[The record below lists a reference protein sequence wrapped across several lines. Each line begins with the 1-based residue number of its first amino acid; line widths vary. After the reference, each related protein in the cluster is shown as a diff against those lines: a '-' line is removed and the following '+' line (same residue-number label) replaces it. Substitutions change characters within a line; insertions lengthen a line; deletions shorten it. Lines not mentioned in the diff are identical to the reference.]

1 MEEIKRISITDSAVK
16 SIKQAILTGEYLPG
30 QKLPTEA
37 QFCDLLKVSRTTIRE
52 ALRILQAL
60 GYVTMQPG
68 KGAFASDPL
77 PNPQQ
82 SNSNSWYE
90 VEGLSYRDLM
100 EVRIAVETL
109 AVQLA
114 VTRAVPEQVSRLQKI
129 HDEYLE
135 AAAVYDPVKLIIL
148 DEMFHT
154 TIVSFTNNQLL
165 NNLNV
170 EIQDCFKPYRTKSFT
185 NKNTYKNA
193 IPSHANILDCFY
205 AKDAA
210 RAVREM
216 RHHLELS
223 LKDISAAYSF
233 DDK

>member
-1 MEEIKRISITDSAVK
+1 MEEIKRVSITDSAVK
-16 SIKQAILTGEYLPG
+16 AIKQAILTGEYEPG
-30 QKLPTEA
+30 SKLPTEA

-60 GYVTMQPG
+60 GYVDMRPG
-68 KGAFASDPL
+68 KGAFAADPL
-77 PNPQQ
+77 PSQQ
-82 SNSNSWYE
+82 TGSNSWYE
-90 VEGLSYRDLM
+90 VDGLSYRDLM

-114 VTRAVPEQVSRLQKI
+114 VTRAVPEQIACLQDV
-129 HDEYLE
+129 HNEYLE
-135 AAAVYDPVKLIIL
+135 AAAAYDSVKLILL

-185 NKNTYKNA
+185 NHETYKNA
-193 IPSHANILDCFY
+193 IPAHANLLDCFY
-205 AKDAA
+205 TKDAQ
-210 RAVREM
+210 RAAKEM
-216 RHHLELS
+216 RRHLEIS
-223 LKDISAAYSF
+223 LKDITAAF
-233 DDK
+233 LHTD